1 MKATRGDHPVSDA
14 ENTAET
20 QDDRAIK
27 KIQAKINSAPIEGEP
42 PTPSS
47 PTAGPNG
54 PRPDRLS
61 AQDQEQNRHAHVVK
75 DGDGSPSNPH
85 AHTPGPG
92 DSDPLRID
100 PLPDTL

>member
-1 MKATRGDHPVSDA
+1 MSAA

-20 QDDRAIK
+20 QDADAIR
-27 KIQAKINSAPIEGEP
+27 KIEAKISSAPIEGEP

-61 AQDQEQNRHAHVVK
+61 
-75 DGDGSPSNPH
+75 SSNQAPC
-85 AHTPGPG
+85 
-92 DSDPLRID
+92 D
-100 PLPDTL
+100 